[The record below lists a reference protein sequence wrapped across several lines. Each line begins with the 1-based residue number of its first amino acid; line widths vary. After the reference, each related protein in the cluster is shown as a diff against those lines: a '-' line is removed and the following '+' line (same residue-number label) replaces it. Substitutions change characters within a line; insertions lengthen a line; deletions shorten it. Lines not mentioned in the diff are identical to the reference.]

1 MSGRIPR
8 PSRRWEPKPPIPP
21 RRPLYLQIK
30 PAPDA
35 AARIAALTRNDPGRD
50 AGLLHMTVLALVDL
64 TEWSDEFI
72 PAFHRTMEG
81 FEAGVFDVQFDR
93 IVERKAVTLRASRRQ
108 KGALALQWLLR
119 AHFEARDFRF
129 FGKAPDP
136 HVTINYKGDGK
147 GNETIAPLGWTV
159 EEILLVESV
168 HGETRHVEHGR
179 WPLRRRLL

>member
-8 PSRRWEPKPPIPP
+8 PSRPWQPKQSQPK
-21 RRPLYLQIK
+21 RPLYLQVK
-30 PAPDA
+30 PGPNTVSQ
-35 AARIAALTRNDPGRD
+35 IAALPRNDGSRE

-64 TEWSDEFI
+64 AEWPEDFI

-93 IVERKAVTLRASRRQ
+93 IVERKAVTLRGSKRQ

-129 FGKAPDP
+129 FGAAPDP
-136 HVTINYKGDGK
+136 HVTINYKADGL
-147 GNETIAPLGWTV
+147 GNEAISPIGWTV
-159 EEILLVESV
+159 EDIILVESV
-168 HGETRHVEHGR
+168 YGEKRHVEHGR
-179 WPLRRRLL
+179 WPLRPRLL